1 MNDVNAMKFNKEITY
16 FNIGCS
22 YDMLYPQASDKVLKI
37 LNDNFGIDKEYNKCC
52 RIEPKLEEK
61 STLINICA
69 GCSENLVNYEGVDI
83 ITLWEVLDSIED
95 LKLPDH
101 NGMIVTIHD
110 ACSYRKKTHIYKIV
124 RNLLKKMNI
133 EIVEAELN
141 SQKTVCCGRSFF
153 GKVSLEKIY
162 DQHQKRGS
170 QMPLQDVVTYCS
182 FCMKSMANAG
192 KTSHHLLNLILDE
205 KTDVGELDL
214 MKNGAELQKYKEE
227 NNRMSN

>member
-1 MNDVNAMKFNKEITY
+1 MEFNKENTY

-22 YDMLYPQASDKVLKI
+22 YDMLNPHMSSKVLKI
-37 LNDNFGIDKEYNKCC
+37 LNDKFGIVREYNKCC

-69 GCSENLVNYEGVDI
+69 GCSENLANYDDVEI
-83 ITLWEVLDSIED
+83 ITLWEVLNSIED

-101 NGMIVTIHD
+101 SGMTVTIHD
-110 ACSYRKKTHIYKIV
+110 ACSYRKKPHIYKIV
-124 RNLLKKMNI
+124 RNLLGKMNI

-141 SQKTVCCGRSFF
+141 SEKTVCCGRSMA
-153 GKVSLEKIY
+153 GKVPLEKIY
-162 DQHQKRGS
+162 EQQKKRGS

-205 KTDVGELDL
+205 KTEVGQLDL

-227 NNRMSN
+227 NQRMSN